1 MTCGALDYRE
11 EYSEPY
17 QTSKMERLRKKI
29 IERSILKVWQ
39 SSEYASAKYFKF

>member
-1 MTCGALDYRE
+1 MPCGALDYRE

-17 QTSKMERLRKKI
+17 QTSKIERLQKKI
-29 IERSILKVWQ
+29 IKCSILEVWQ